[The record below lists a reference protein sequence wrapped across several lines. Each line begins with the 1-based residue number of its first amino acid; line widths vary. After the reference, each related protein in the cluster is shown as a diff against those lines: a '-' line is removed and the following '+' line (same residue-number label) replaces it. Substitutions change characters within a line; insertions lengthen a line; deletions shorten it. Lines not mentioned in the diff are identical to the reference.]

1 VKSVKLLL
9 DMCHEKCGSDA
20 EVARRVGVPRSH
32 VAMWRSGARP
42 MSAETAAMLADILE
56 LPGEEARE
64 WMAIAVIENPKNA
77 SRVEVLKR
85 ALFACWALGVV
96 SLCMPSTDA
105 LGMATNVAGRT
116 TTRATNALDGYVSV
130 TDARM
135 IVAHALRRLARW
147 LHRLTAGLDEYAL
160 MARGTLRGMGKTC
173 ARDYH
178 PTPTAI
184 AAAG

>member
-1 VKSVKLLL
+1 MKSVKLLL
-9 DMCHEKCGSDA
+9 DMCNEKCGSDA

-96 SLCMPSTDA
+96 SLCMPSIDA
-105 LGMATNVAGRT
+105 HGMATNVAAST
-116 TTRATNALDGYVSV
+116 TTRAANTLGGHGSV
-130 TDARM
+130 TDRLT
-135 IVAHALRRLARW
+135 IVALGLRRLARW
-147 LHRLTAGLDEYAL
+147 LHQLVTAPLRSPTSGLAP
-160 MARGTLRGMGKTC
+160 ACR
-173 ARDYH
+173 
-178 PTPTAI
+178 
-184 AAAG
+184 